1 MVGTSNLGSW
11 NGHWIYECSNHS
23 NQCLTVVHL
32 TWWPGLSIDDVLM
45 PMETLPRPPGS
56 PHTQTTRGWKHWR
69 ITQWFWLSF
78 QELGFK
84 FRFWGF
90 RFCWVAL
97 GFVVLESTVN
107 TTQSLRRDLSMS
119 RKNPS
124 GDVKVAIEN
133 GPVEIVFFYLVQMVI
148 FHSKLLVDQRVNLV
162 GQEMDRIFGRDATPL
177 LFGRECLARRH
188 SESSY
193 KPQLFLVNSHMLS
206 TCVMLGMIQR
216 CCCCCSWRCWSCGCG
231 CSCLL
236 THVCYTSQYVAGLM
250 LRSLCLLDKS
260 LWLLVLARN
269 MFGYLLFNP
278 LVVGISPR
286 FLSELSFWLLGTSN
300 LSAQTS
306 WFLANSFPTFRWLDP
321 HVCSF
326 INPCF
331 GCWSSPVGE
340 ISPSLVFFF
349 AYFLLQTDSI
359 SILPVLPTKISLLLP
374 SISRCSL
381 EQSHLSLS
389 SFHLAVSN
397 IPPFQWNLR
406 IVHFCVC
413 HIITGYSR
421 VPLSLPYFRIPCLLW
436 LKAVSWGHTYITFH
450 LWVAFMFH

>member
-1 MVGTSNLGSW
+1 
-11 NGHWIYECSNHS
+11 
-23 NQCLTVVHL
+23 
-32 TWWPGLSIDDVLM
+32 
-45 PMETLPRPPGS
+45 
-56 PHTQTTRGWKHWR
+56 
-69 ITQWFWLSF
+69 
-78 QELGFK
+78 
-84 FRFWGF
+84 
-90 RFCWVAL
+90 
-97 GFVVLESTVN
+97 
-107 TTQSLRRDLSMS
+107 
-119 RKNPS
+119 
-124 GDVKVAIEN
+124 
-133 GPVEIVFFYLVQMVI
+133 MVI

-349 AYFLLQTDSI
+349 AYFCYKLI
-359 SILPVLPTKISLLLP
+359 
-374 SISRCSL
+374 
-381 EQSHLSLS
+381 LSLFCRFS
-389 SFHLAVSN
+389 QPKSPYYCQAYPDVRWNSPILACQAS
-397 IPPFQWNLR
+397 IWQCLISP
-406 IVHFCVC
+406 HFSETC
-413 HIITGYSR
+413 G
-421 VPLSLPYFRIPCLLW
+421 LSIF
-436 LKAVSWGHTYITFH
+436 
-450 LWVAFMFH
+450 AFAT